1 MTFTYHPR
9 ADDAEKRF
17 YVKNV
22 PTYIH
27 PEIALRLES
36 ACVRIIQAMILKK
49 GSSYKINQIE
59 AIVRACRRFN
69 RGIHGGGPN
78 SIKNNWPGVIWDLRT
93 SLADMSVLSTVPP
106 YETNAFTPYAH
117 MTNAFIEVTK
127 FKTAI
132 LVRVRDKKTHQDT
145 IFDKL
150 GTDTFNIILKI
161 VKEVRATLALTLTRT
176 PSSNLSPNLSPN
188 PSPTVDHPPTHQAAE
203 DTLDD
208 IAEAKTQ
215 MARMDEYIEAAISR
229 INMESDTQVYEDYD
243 EDDLDYV
250 PTHYF
255 DPLFG
260 DQDQDSWGV
269 GDVYPGWE

>member
-17 YVKNV
+17 YAKNV
-22 PTYIH
+22 PTFI
-27 PEIALRLES
+27 PLEIALRLES
-36 ACVRIIQAMILKK
+36 ACVSIIRAMNVKK
-49 GSSYKINQIE
+49 GASYKINQIE
-59 AIVRACRRFN
+59 AIVRACRRYN
-69 RGIHGGGPN
+69 RGMHGGGPN

-93 SLADMSVLSTVPP
+93 SLADMSVLSSVPP
-106 YETNAFTPYAH
+106 YQ
-117 MTNAFIEVTK
+117 TNAFIEVTK
-127 FKTAI
+127 FKTAM
-132 LVRVRDKKTHQDT
+132 LVRVRDEKTHQDT

-150 GTDTFNIILKI
+150 EKDTFNIILKI

-176 PSSNLSPNLSPN
+176 SQDASEPESEPNRRPPAY
-188 PSPTVDHPPTHQAAE
+188 PSPSPTHQAAE
-203 DTLDD
+203 DTLDY

-215 MARMDEYIEAAISR
+215 MARMDDYIEVAINR
-229 INMESDTQVYEDYD
+229 INMENDTQEYEDYD
-243 EDDLDYV
+243 EDDMDYL
-250 PTHYF
+250 PTHAF